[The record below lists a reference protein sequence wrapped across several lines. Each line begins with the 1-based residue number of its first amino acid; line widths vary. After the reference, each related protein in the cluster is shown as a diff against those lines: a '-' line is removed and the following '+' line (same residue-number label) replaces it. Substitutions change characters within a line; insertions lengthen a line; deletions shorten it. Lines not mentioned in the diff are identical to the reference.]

1 MINVEVS
8 SRYGDSR
15 GLLIAAWILGCIRKK
30 KLATVLIVSHN
41 IVIFLDVRHGR
52 TTNCVFHIVELES
65 NPFAYLPVREV
76 RRAVDIH

>member
-15 GLLIAAWILGCIRKK
+15 GLLGAEGVLGCIRKK
-30 KLATVLIVSHN
+30 KVATVQIVRTPV
-41 IVIFLDVRHGR
+41 VIFVDESNGR

-65 NPFAYLPVREV
+65 NPFAYLTVREV